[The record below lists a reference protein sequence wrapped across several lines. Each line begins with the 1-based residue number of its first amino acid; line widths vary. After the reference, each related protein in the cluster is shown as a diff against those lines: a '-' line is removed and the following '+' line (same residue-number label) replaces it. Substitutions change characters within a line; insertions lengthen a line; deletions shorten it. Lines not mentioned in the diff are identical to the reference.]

1 MYTGLSH
8 THSFLR
14 YVLLALLIVAIVN
27 AFRGWF
33 RNTAFDRKDEKL
45 SLFTMIVTHVQLLI
59 GLGLYFVSPLI
70 SSGLVDMGKAMK
82 DASLRFWVLEHPL
95 MMIVGIVLIT
105 VGHSLGKRA
114 ERDVV
119 KHRRVAVFFLL
130 ALLLIFFSIPWPF
143 MREIF
148 TGRGYI

>member
-45 SLFTMIVTHVQLLI
+45 SLFTMVVTHLQLLI

-82 DASLRFWVLEHPL
+82 NALLRFWVLEHPL

-114 ERDVV
+114 DRDVV

-130 ALLLIFFSIPWPF
+130 ALLVIFFAIPWPF
-143 MREIF
+143 MRDIF
-148 TGRGYI
+148 TGRGYF